1 MPIVPVP
8 EMLAHAARKR
18 YAVGYFEC
26 WNYESLRAVADA
38 ANAARSPVLIGFSGI
53 YLPHPGKH
61 VSDRLSTF
69 AAMGLDICRGLSVP
83 ANLVFNESPYE
94 EWIRAA
100 IDLRFGMVMFT
111 DENLSKEEQLSR
123 VKIVV
128 ELAHQ
133 AGVSVEGEIVALPG
147 LGGELLENP
156 KDLRM
161 TEPEEARDFVE
172 CTGVDTFAV
181 NVGQAHWHGRRQVAL
196 DLERLARLSRSIRVP
211 LVLHGASSIRPE
223 DLTRSIELGVRKV
236 NVGSRLK
243 QAFFDALRTAC
254 LSVNDGYNPYEIVGS
269 GLRGDVLLAGRTA
282 LQAAVEQW
290 MVLLRSAGNS
300 W

>member
-1 MPIVPVP
+1 
-8 EMLAHAARKR
+8 
-18 YAVGYFEC
+18 
-26 WNYESLRAVADA
+26 
-38 ANAARSPVLIGFSGI
+38 
-53 YLPHPGKH
+53 
-61 VSDRLSTF
+61 
-69 AAMGLDICRGLSVP
+69 
-83 ANLVFNESPYE
+83 VFNESPYE

-111 DENLSKEEQLSR
+111 DENLSKVEQLSR
-123 VKIVV
+123 VKKVV

-133 AGVSVEGEIVALPG
+133 SGVSVEGEIVALPG

-223 DLTRSIELGVRKV
+223 DLTRSIDLGVRKV

-254 LSVNDGYNPYEIVGS
+254 LSVSDGYNPYEIVGS